1 MKYNI
6 GAKLKK
12 IRLNLGLNQ
21 SQMGNLLYLTQN
33 AYSRLETNNVNVLF
47 EQIID
52 IAYQTNIGVYEF
64 FPDDLT
70 EIQQINFRMQMQDYY
85 NEIQSL
91 KKEVAYQRDLN
102 IELLKRIKFLNEE
115 LSDLGITPPPPAKFE
130 LHLRQKFINT

>member
-33 AYSRLETNNVNVLF
+33 AYSRLETNAVHILF
-47 EQIID
+47 EQIIN
-52 IAYQTNIGVYEF
+52 IAYKTQASLYEF
-64 FPDDLT
+64 FPDDLS
-70 EIQQINFRMQMQDYY
+70 ELQQINFRMQMQDYY

-115 LSDLGITPPPPAKFE
+115 LSDLGITPPPQNMSP
-130 LHLRQKFINT
+130 I

>member
-52 IAYQTNIGVYEF
+52 IAYKTNIGVYEF

-91 KKEVAYQRDLN
+91 KKEVTYQRDLN

-115 LSDLGITPPPPAKFE
+115 LSDLGITPPEYDE
-130 LHLRQKFINT
+130 LLK

>member
-52 IAYQTNIGVYEF
+52 IAYKTNIGVYEF

-91 KKEVAYQRDLN
+91 KKEVTYQRDLN

-115 LSDLGITPPPPAKFE
+115 LSDLGITPPPPAKYE
-130 LHLRQKFINT
+130 SYLNTK

>member
-52 IAYQTNIGVYEF
+52 IAYKTNIGVYEF

-91 KKEVAYQRDLN
+91 KKEVAYQSDLN

-115 LSDLGITPPPPAKFE
+115 LSDLGFTPP
-130 LHLRQKFINT
+130 RV

>member
-6 GAKLKK
+6 GAKIKK
-12 IRLNLGLNQ
+12 IRLRLNLTQ
-21 SQMGNLLYLTQN
+21 SQMGALLNMSQN
-33 AYSRLETNNVNVLF
+33 SYSRLETNDVHILF
-47 EQIID
+47 EQIIN
-52 IAYQTNIGVYEF
+52 IAYKTNIGLYEF

-115 LSDLGITPPPPAKFE
+115 LSDLGITPPPAKYE
-130 LHLRQKFINT
+130 SYINTK

>member
-47 EQIID
+47 EQMLD
-52 IAYQTNIGVYEF
+52 IAYKTNIGVYEF

-91 KKEVAYQRDLN
+91 KKEVTYQRDLN
-102 IELLKRIKFLNEE
+102 IELLKRIKFLNEQI
-115 LSDLGITPPPPAKFE
+115 LDLGFTPP
-130 LHLRQKFINT
+130 RV

>member
-115 LSDLGITPPPPAKFE
+115 LSDLGITPPPAKFE

>member
-52 IAYQTNIGVYEF
+52 IAYKTNIGVYEF

-115 LSDLGITPPPPAKFE
+115 LSDLGITPPPP
-130 LHLRQKFINT
+130 QNMSPI